1 MPPASPTSAHPEDDP
16 PANESA
22 GPKAHALQKALRPLV
37 RWSKWR
43 QAALRQE
50 KRDAQ
55 RELRAA
61 ATNASV
67 RGRAKSVD
75 R

>member
-1 MPPASPTSAHPEDDP
+1 MPSDSSTSTDPEDDP
-16 PANESA
+16 APG
-22 GPKAHALQKALRPLV
+22 GPGAKTHALEKALRPLA

-61 ATNASV
+61 ATGANA
-67 RGRAKSVD
+67 RRRAKLAD
-75 R
+75 Q